1 MCYLSVLLTG
11 DYGFICKSCQWKDR
25 EQLGYAFV
33 SLNLVVEIKEKGLKI
48 SGKLPVHYSAV

>member
-1 MCYLSVLLTG
+1 MCFLFALLAG

-33 SLNLVVEIKEKGLKI
+33 SLNLVLEIIKKVLKI
-48 SGKLPVHYSAV
+48 TGNFSVHYSVP